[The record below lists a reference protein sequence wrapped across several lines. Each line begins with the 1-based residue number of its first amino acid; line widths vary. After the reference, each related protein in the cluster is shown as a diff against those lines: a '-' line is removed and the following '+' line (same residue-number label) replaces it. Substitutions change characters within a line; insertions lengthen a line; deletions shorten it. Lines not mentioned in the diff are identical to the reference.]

1 MTVLPSPVAIWQ
13 RYAPG
18 GWASMAAM
26 QSCWYGLN
34 CIVPPILWD
43 SGTVCESY
51 HHAVTLAALGFAN
64 FVGLWDK
71 FSCFYVARKNLFSL
85 VLFYFSLYRCVCR
98 VPQSHS
104 APKNLC
110 NHCGS
115 RRCGRGTLVPQLSL
129 TSHSH
134 SGNSSYC
141 CVSRSSLGNIIQTH
155 SVRTPLIRF
164 PRVLFRPLVSM
175 RPSCLR

>member
-1 MTVLPSPVAIWQ
+1 MPRQMSRPFFVSLDMNLSRCNPVGPWGGVVILSP
-13 RYAPG
+13 RRNPCG
-18 GWASMAAM
+18 SRLCGF
-26 QSCWYGLN
+26 C
-34 CIVPPILWD
+34 
-43 SGTVCESY
+43 GTVGQ
-51 HHAVTLAALGFAN
+51 V
-64 FVGLWDK
+64 FVFLCGAK
-71 FSCFYVARKNLFSL
+71 KL
-85 VLFYFSLYRCVCR
+85 VFPGPFYFSLYRCVCR

-104 APKNLC
+104 ASKNLC

-175 RPSCLR
+175 SPSCLR